1 MLRWCKLAAGLLY
14 IALFAGADERMLQ
27 WGLTDEGANERCMFS
42 IPSAFLSDVQA
53 DALDPP
59 ECLNKDPS
67 MAQQASDSQRP
78 EVPLW
83 PGVP

>member
-1 MLRWCKLAAGLLY
+1 MLRWCKLTTGLLY
-14 IALFAGADERMLQ
+14 IALFAGADERLLQ
-27 WGLTDEGANERCMFS
+27 WGLTTEGANDRCMFS
-42 IPSAFLSDVQA
+42 ISSAFLSDVQA

-59 ECLNKDPS
+59 ESLSKDPS